1 MQIKSCDRVFIVG
14 KTGSGKTT
22 LAKKMLYPMYNRRVY
37 WDIKHMNSDL
47 LTCSSLATT
56 PAELVASF
64 KNGKQSILYQ
74 PRDIH
79 SYDFNSVCEIIYNL
93 GNCALFV
100 DEAFKVCSPAWI
112 EPWHEQIMTLGRE
125 RNVGIVNLTQR
136 PRRCHNTVISE
147 AEHFF
152 VFRLQLE
159 TDIAKVKE
167 ILPAKYVKQVSSLP
181 YHHCIYTDNNE
192 NVKFLAPIRIS

>member
-1 MQIKSCDRVFIVG
+1 MRLLSSDRIFIVG
-14 KTGSGKTT
+14 KTGCGKTT
-22 LAKKMLYPMYNRRVY
+22 LAKKALWPMYTRRVY

-47 LTCSSLATT
+47 LVNAALATT
-56 PAELVASF
+56 PAELSALIQR
-64 KNGKQSILYQ
+64 GKTSTLYQ
-74 PRDIH
+74 PRNI
-79 SYDFNSVCEIIYNL
+79 SSKDFNQVCEILYNA
-93 GNCALFV
+93 GNFVLFV
-100 DEAFKVCSPAWI
+100 DEAFKVCSPNWI

-159 TDIAKVKE
+159 TDLNKIRE
-167 ILPAKYVKQVSSLP
+167 ILPKKYVKMVSSLP
-181 YHHCIYTDNNE
+181 YHHCIYSDNTDTI
-192 NVKFLAPIRIS
+192 KFLAPIRL

>member
-1 MQIKSCDRVFIVG
+1 MQIKSNDRVFIVG

-47 LTCSSLATT
+47 LSCSSLATT
-56 PAELVASF
+56 PQELAASF

-79 SYDFNSVCEIIYNL
+79 SYDFNQVCEIIYNL

-125 RNVGIVNLTQR
+125 RNVGIINLTQR

-152 VFRLQLE
+152 VFRLQLD
-159 TDIAKVKE
+159 TDIQKVKE
-167 ILPAKYVKQVSSLP
+167 ILPSEYVKQVSSLP

-192 NVKFLAPIRIS
+192 NYKFLAPIRLS